1 MQCENIVDGK
11 PCKTNLSTKKIC
23 PECGCDMKL
32 DSVKTQPCREY
43 QVLVVEGHKCC
54 SNCSWKIDPAIF
66 KGMFLVLVAI

>member
-1 MQCENIVDGK
+1 M
-11 PCKTNLSTKKIC
+11 
-23 PECGCDMKL
+23 ECGCDMKL
-32 DSVKTQPCREY
+32 DSVKTQPCREC